1 MAQLQLTW
9 TRLVSLPGGTYLDE
23 PLVGGVKMMVITL
36 RLLTSFQEDQGAQE
50 GESASSPTAIQPTP
64 QKERWDEEQ
73 VKDGGKPRF
82 QSGGAGEDLRSGG
95 EEEKVE
101 GGSSKGKSQGP
112 AGGGEGADGGGEPG
126 EQVGVWSF

>member
-1 MAQLQLTW
+1 M
-9 TRLVSLPGGTYLDE
+9 VM
-23 PLVGGVKMMVITL
+23 VKMMLITL

-73 VKDGGKPRF
+73 VKDGGKP

-95 EEEKVE
+95 EGEKVE

-126 EQVGVWSF
+126 EQVGVWSFKLI